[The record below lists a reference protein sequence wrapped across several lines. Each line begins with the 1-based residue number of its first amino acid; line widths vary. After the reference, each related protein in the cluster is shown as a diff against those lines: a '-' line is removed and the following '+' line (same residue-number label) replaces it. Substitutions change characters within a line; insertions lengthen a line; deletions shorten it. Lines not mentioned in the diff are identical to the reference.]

1 MNNKTNRFLRTLEEY
16 ITVVLSFIIG
26 LFYRSQVFHADIK
39 RVAVIKL
46 DHIGDVILSI
56 PAITNLGENFPD
68 AHITMV
74 VNPVS
79 EQIARLIPHI
89 DEVICYNA
97 RFFDRTGETKVFDV
111 MKAFRFAKDMK
122 SRNFDLIIDLRGSFA
137 SLLFALIAKSRYRLD
152 RGTYLIC
159 RKLTFPF
166 SKGGSRGIF
175 KKNDQW
181 TLKHEA
187 EISLDILKKAG
198 ITIKTKR
205 SSLDLSRTFN
215 DSIEYPD
222 INIVIHP
229 GGPMLLKRWSAD
241 RYIEL
246 IRQLLQHYSVRI
258 ALIGGKDESELV
270 KSIVSASVLPL
281 LGGTR
286 VGDDRIVDLSGKL
299 TLVQLAY
306 LFKKADLFIGND
318 SGPMHIASACETKV
332 IGLYGPTDPE
342 SFGPYG
348 DNCVTLRMEDK
359 CKPCSQDKC
368 KFKDY
373 RCIDRISVEDVMN
386 VVSEMLLI

>member
-1 MNNKTNRFLRTLEEY
+1 MSNKINHFLRIIEEY
-16 ITVVLSFIIG
+16 ATLVFSFIIG
-26 LFYRSQVFHADIK
+26 LFYHQQVSSADIK
-39 RVAVIKL
+39 RIAVIKL

-56 PAITNLGENFPD
+56 PAIINLGENFPD
-68 AHITMV
+68 AHVTMI
-74 VNPVS
+74 VNSVS
-79 EQIARLIPHI
+79 EQIVRLIPHV

-97 RFFDRTGETKVFDV
+97 KFFDRTGKA
-111 MKAFRFAKDMK
+111 KAFDFVKAFHFAKDMK
-122 SRNFDLIIDLRGSFA
+122 NRNFDLIIDLRGSFA
-137 SLLFALIAKSRYRLD
+137 SLLFALIAKSKYRLD
-152 RGTYLIC
+152 RGTYLMC
-159 RKLTFPF
+159 RKLTF
-166 SKGGSRGIF
+166 SRGIF
-175 KKNDQW
+175 KNNDQW

-205 SSLDLSRTFN
+205 SYLDLSRMPD
-215 DSIEYPD
+215 DSIEYPN

-241 RYIEL
+241 RYVEL

-270 KSIVSASVLPL
+270 KSIVSM
-281 LGGTR
+281 
-286 VGDDRIVDLSGKL
+286 VGNDRIVDLSGKL

-306 LFKKADLFIGND
+306 LFKKAGLFIGND

-342 SFGPYG
+342 RFGPYG

-373 RCIDRISVEDVMN
+373 RCVDRISVEDVMN
-386 VVSEMLLI
+386 VVSEW

>member
-1 MNNKTNRFLRTLEEY
+1 MSNKIKHFLRIIEEY
-16 ITVVLSFIIG
+16 ATLVISFIIG
-26 LFYRSQVFHADIK
+26 LAYHNQGLSTTDIK
-39 RVAVIKL
+39 RIAVIKL

-56 PAITNLGENFPD
+56 PAIINLGENFPD

-79 EQIARLIPHI
+79 EQIARLIPHV
-89 DEVICYNA
+89 DEVISYNA
-97 RFFDRTGETKVFDV
+97 RFFDRTGKTKVFDV

-137 SLLFALIAKSRYRLD
+137 SLLFALIAKNRYRLD
-152 RGTYLIC
+152 RGTYLIR
-159 RKLTFPF
+159 RKLTF
-166 SKGGSRGIF
+166 SSGIF

-198 ITIKTKR
+198 ITIKNKR
-205 SSLDLSRTFN
+205 SSLDLSRTSD

-246 IRQLLQHYSVRI
+246 IRQLLQHYSVRV
-258 ALIGGKDESELV
+258 ALIGGKDESAIV
-270 KSIVSASVLPL
+270 KSIASEIN
-281 LGGTR
+281 
-286 VGDDRIVDLSGKL
+286 DDRIVDLSGKL

-318 SGPMHIASACETKV
+318 SGPMHIASACGTKV

-359 CKPCSQDKC
+359 CKPCSQDEC

-373 RCIDRISVEDVMN
+373 RCVDCISVEDVMN
-386 VVSEMLLI
+386 VVSEMLLM